1 VILLPLIALLA
12 AAQAQPGPVGGLD
25 PRMVRA
31 NDLNSAIGEFD
42 RLCLAAPFDRAAY
55 EAGIRAS
62 GWRFR
67 PVGGVPEGASAY
79 ESGQGYAFF
88 RDPAPGGRSL
98 PQCNL
103 DTAIG
108 RAQPVA
114 PIAARIE
121 ARLARRL
128 GSVPP
133 RRDSNGSIFWQWPA
147 EAGKVARLYLMR
159 RPSDDPRQITLTLQ
173 KWPADLA
180 ADSATPR
187 EAPQ

>member
-1 VILLPLIALLA
+1 MILLLA
-12 AAQAQPGPVGGLD
+12 ALAATQAQPRPVGGLE
-25 PRMVRA
+25 PRIVRA
-31 NDLNSAIGEFD
+31 SDLDGAIAEYD

-67 PVGGVPEGASAY
+67 PASGVPEGASAY
-79 ESGQGYAFF
+79 ESARGYALF
-88 RDPAPGGRSL
+88 RGAAPTGRSL

-103 DTAIG
+103 DTATG
-108 RAQPVA
+108 RPQPRDLIV
-114 PIAARIE
+114 ARIE

-133 RRDSNGSIFWQWPA
+133 RRDANGSPFWQWPA

-159 RPSDDPRQITLTLQ
+159 RPGDDPRQITLTLQ

-180 ADSATPR
+180 GGGATPR
-187 EAPQ
+187 EAQQ